1 MEEGEKDDGW
11 CIQSGGRVFVR
22 PSVASLLP
30 PQGQGE
36 EETPP
41 SFEGEGGGGRKD
53 APQKV
58 WQRKLSSETKDWILG
73 FCPVMAVAS
82 LALTGKKLMGF
93 FFSLALSCW
102 ER

>member
-36 EETPP
+36 KKRRRRLKEKV
-41 SFEGEGGGGRKD
+41 GEGGKTL
-53 APQKV
+53 PK
-58 WQRKLSSETKDWILG
+58 K
-73 FCPVMAVAS
+73 F
-82 LALTGKKLMGF
+82 GK
-93 FFSLALSCW
+93 
-102 ER
+102 EN